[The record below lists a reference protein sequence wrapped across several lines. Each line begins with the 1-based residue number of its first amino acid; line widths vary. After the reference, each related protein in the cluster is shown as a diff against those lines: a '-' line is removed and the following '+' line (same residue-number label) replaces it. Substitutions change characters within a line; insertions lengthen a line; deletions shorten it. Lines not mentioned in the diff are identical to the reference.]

1 MSQRNHA
8 ANSATAAAHRM
19 KTRNVIACGL
29 VDRAGLE
36 PALCSIHLLRTHLA
50 SSHYLSMLFVCCWS
64 ASHCSAFGV
73 ICPVPS
79 RPPSMVMVPSLCAG
93 VVEYLTCPV
102 PLPLSVVV
110 SRGIYLAPRNAFTCR
125 VSDPATLYANFP
137 IPEALCALKVGL
149 HMHLRLVAVLMG
161 A

>member
-8 ANSATAAAHRM
+8 ANNDTAVAHRM
-19 KTRNVIACGL
+19 KTRNVIVCGL
-29 VDRAGLE
+29 VDRAGIE

-79 RPPSMVMVPSLCAG
+79 RPPSMVMVPNLYSP
-93 VVEYLTCPV
+93 VVGCLTCPV
-102 PLPLSVVV
+102 PLQFSVVV
-110 SRGIYLAPRNAFTCR
+110 SPCIY
-125 VSDPATLYANFP
+125 
-137 IPEALCALKVGL
+137 
-149 HMHLRLVAVLMG
+149 
-161 A
+161 